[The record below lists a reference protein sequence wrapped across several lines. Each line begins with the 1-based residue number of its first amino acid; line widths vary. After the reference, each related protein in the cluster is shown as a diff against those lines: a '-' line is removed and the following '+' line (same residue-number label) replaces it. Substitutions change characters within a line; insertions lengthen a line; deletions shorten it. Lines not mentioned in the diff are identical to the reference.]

1 MNFIPQN
8 EFEKK
13 CWIFPCR
20 NYGLFALENT
30 KKATNASFLPF
41 LNLPKVES
49 CKRKDISFFRFA
61 LFLLLISGRNH
72 RVKRIKSRKQN
83 TEREMNDKK
92 LLKYFIFTV
101 LIDRSTE

>member
-13 CWIFPCR
+13 CWIFPCS
-20 NYGLFALENT
+20 NSALFALENT

-49 CKRKDISFFRFA
+49 CKRKDISFY
-61 LFLLLISGRNH
+61 
-72 RVKRIKSRKQN
+72 
-83 TEREMNDKK
+83 KK
-92 LLKYFIFTV
+92 LRVAIKK
-101 LIDRSTE
+101 